1 MPGNKAPS
9 AFKNLPPNIK
19 RKAMS
24 IFNALMRDGK
34 SEGDAIPIAISRAR
48 KGVKEYTVKYKVIS
62 QQQIAEEDNMSDEE
76 LEELEDD
83 EELEESS
90 DGPNDSKDKK
100 KKKKDGNG
108 DDKKNGKR
116 PNPFA
121 KKGEDDEDEDSE
133 KDEDGDKKKKKTK
146 GGKAKSKEVA
156 EIEVPVTVKLDIQ
169 IADNKMVEAD
179 MNTKV
184 VSRASQAPQGSARKP
199 VKLVEGARNFKLSG
213 GFELKEEI
221 ESGTG
226 SVWNVRC
233 IQEGMTLNHTFYSKE
248 VLQESANLFQGV
260 PCFADHADDSRSVR
274 DVVGWFENS
283 RYEEDGVYAEFHALE
298 ATPWFLGPLK
308 EAYSRGNTSLI
319 GFSINGE
326 GQRHPDKVDGHLA
339 YIVDRIDTIESVDGV
354 INPSAGGEVVRL
366 VASQSREEEEELMAL
381 EKLTREELEKA
392 RPDLFAEIQDD
403 AKMELKKKKKKKDDE
418 EKTKEE
424 MEEKTAGVGELKEQ
438 KTVSESAKLVEQ
450 MEKMQERMDI
460 SKCEAD
466 LKEALASNEGL
477 PRVIKDKILAQFS
490 GRVFKGEELA
500 GAMTTEAEVLK
511 ALADERPT
519 SYPAIEMGADQKDRA
534 ISALEG
540 LIKGEDVDE
549 VPAARTMREAYAI
562 FHQIP
567 TYDVDAH
574 DVLRETWNR
583 TYTEGNQR
591 LREQKARLREAS
603 GVAGASGLNQPST
616 SAPSG
621 FETWGEVMSELIHK
635 RLLELYAMP
644 YLDDWRK
651 LATSVVAIPDFKHQ
665 RRIRVGGYGTF
676 SSVAEAGTYAT
687 ITTPTDEEA
696 TYSVTKYGQ
705 LERLTLEAIANDD
718 VGAIRRI
725 PEQLARGAKH
735 TLYENLFDVFRT
747 NTTLTYEATSIVD
760 DGHNS
765 GSNSLAGN
773 ATNDIVLGDA
783 SLAQAKRLLVEVT
796 EKNSLKRLGLRGK
809 LLLIPPELE
818 PIAMRLQKNEF
829 AVSATGAQGETAG
842 SVISRERDINVHAS
856 SFEYLVIPYWANST
870 HWFFV
875 ADPAQVPMLEVG
887 FYQGK
892 QEPELFVQDMPNVG
906 SNFDAD
912 IITYKARLIF
922 GRVLLD
928 HRGIIGSSEVTT

>member
-62 QQQIAEEDNMSDEE
+62 QQQFAEEDDMSDEE

-100 KKKKDGNG
+100 KKKKDG

-133 KDEDGDKKKKKTK
+133 KDEDGDKKKKKAK

-169 IADNKMVEAD
+169 VTNGTDA
-179 MNTKV
+179 
-184 VSRASQAPQGSARKP
+184 VSRAPQAPVRESAREP
-199 VKLVEGARNFKLSG
+199 VKLIEGAKSFKLSG

-226 SVWNVRC
+226 TVWNVRC
-233 IQEGMTLNHTFYSKE
+233 IQEGMTLNHTFYSQE
-248 VLQESANLFQGV
+248 VLKESAQLFQGV

-283 RYEEDGVYAEFHALE
+283 RYEDDGVYAEFHALE

-308 EAYSRGNTSLI
+308 EAYARGNTSLI

-392 RPDLFAEIQDD
+392 RPDLFAEISDS
-403 AKMELKKKKKKKDDE
+403 AKTELEDQLKQLDP
-418 EKTKEE
+418 EKVTIKEE
-424 MEEKTAGVGELKEQ
+424 VKEELKEQ
-438 KTVSESAKLVEQ
+438 KPVSETAKLLEQ
-450 MEKMQERMDI
+450 MEKMQERMDV
-460 SKCEAD
+460 SKCEAE
-466 LKEALASNEGL
+466 LKETLATNEGL
-477 PRVIKDKILAQFS
+477 PRVIKDKLLAQFA
-490 GRVFKGEELA
+490 GRIFKAEELVS
-500 GAMTTEAEVLK
+500 AMDTEAEVLK

-519 SYPAIEMGADQKDRA
+519 SYPAISVGQDGKDRA

-549 VPAARTMREAYAI
+549 VPAARTMREAFAI

-574 DVLRETWNR
+574 DVLRESWTRN
-583 TYTEGNQR
+583 YTEASG
-591 LREQKARLREAS
+591 ARLREAL
-603 GVAGASGLNQPST
+603 GVASGSST
-616 SAPSG
+616 SVPSRTVIAG
-621 FETWGEVMSELIHK
+621 FADWGDVMSNLIHK

-644 YLDDWRK
+644 YLDDWRRV
-651 LATSVVAIPDFKHQ
+651 ASQVVAIPDFKHQ

-676 SSVAEAGTYAT
+676 SSVAEDGLYAN
-687 ITTPTDEEA
+687 ISTPTDEEA

-705 LERLTLEAIANDD
+705 LEKLTLEAIANDD
-718 VGAIRRI
+718 VGAVRRI

-735 TLYENLFDVFRT
+735 TLYESVFDIFRSNA
-747 NTTLTYEATSIVD
+747 NTTYATGSLVD
-760 DGHNS
+760 DTANS
-765 GSNSLAGN
+765 NTLGTGADS
-773 ATNDIVLGDA
+773 TNDTALGDA
-783 SLAQAKRLLVEVT
+783 SLAQAKRLLIETT
-796 EKNSLKRLGLRGK
+796 EKDSSKRLGLRGK

-818 PIAMRLQKNEF
+818 PVAMRLQKNEF
-829 AVSATGAQGETAG
+829 AVSATGSQGEVAG
-842 SVISRERDINVHAS
+842 SVISRERDINVHS
-856 SFEYLVIPYWANST
+856 NSFEYLVIPYWSVAT
-870 HWFFV
+870 RWYFV
-875 ADPAQVPMLEVG
+875 ADPSTVPLIEVG

-906 SNFDAD
+906 TNFDRD
-912 IITYKARLIF
+912 VIQYKARLIF
-922 GRVLLD
+922 GHVVLD
-928 HRGIIGSSEVTT
+928 HRGVIGSSENGGA